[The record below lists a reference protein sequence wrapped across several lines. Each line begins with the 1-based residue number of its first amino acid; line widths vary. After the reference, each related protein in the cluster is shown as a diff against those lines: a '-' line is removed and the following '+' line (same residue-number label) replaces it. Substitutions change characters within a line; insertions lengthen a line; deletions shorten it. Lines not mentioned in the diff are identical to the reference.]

1 MNVED
6 FLGPLL
12 DECTAGPLPG
22 QFTGRHD
29 GDHRF
34 DGPGGTL
41 VHGAVV
47 AAVARYLGSG
57 LVANDHGGFPASDF
71 SDGIAGWSAARLRD
85 LLGARDGDI
94 VFGPNMT
101 GLTTTFVR
109 SVAAE
114 LRPGDEVVVTRL
126 DHEANR
132 APWLALAARGVV
144 LKEAVLEP
152 SGALPVS
159 AVTDLIG
166 ARTKWVAVTAAS
178 NALGF
183 VPDVRAVAEAAHAVG
198 AKVFVDGV
206 QSVAHRRAEVSELGC
221 DAFVTASYKWYG
233 PHAGVL
239 WVAPGVLAG
248 ARLAEQVP
256 SAEPDGPGH
265 LQLGT
270 MNFEAVL
277 GAGVAAAVLSRWD
290 HAAVAEREQR
300 LGDALRAGVAALPRV
315 QVLSAG
321 PEHERVPLV
330 TFQVD
335 GMPAEV
341 VAKHLAE
348 ERVSVWHGTF
358 YASAA
363 MSSVTEG
370 DAVRAGIACYT
381 GEADVDAVV
390 RALAG
395 VVRA

>member
-1 MNVED
+1 MNVDD
-6 FLGPLL
+6 FIRPLL
-12 DECTAGPLPG
+12 DEWTTGPLPG
-22 QFTGRHD
+22 QFPGRRD
-29 GDHRF
+29 GEHRF
-34 DGPGGTL
+34 DGSGGTL

-71 SDGIAGWSAARLRD
+71 SDAVVSWSAARLRE
-85 LLGARDGDI
+85 LLGAPDGDV

-109 SVAAE
+109 SVAAG
-114 LRPGDEVVVTRL
+114 LRPGDEIVVTKL

-132 APWLALAARGVV
+132 APWLALADRGVV
-144 LKEAVLEP
+144 VREALLDP
-152 SGALPVS
+152 SGALPVR

-166 ARTKWVAVTAAS
+166 ARTRWVAVTAAS

-206 QSVAHRRAEVSELGC
+206 QAVAHRRAEMTELGC

-233 PHAGVL
+233 PHAGML
-239 WVAPGVLAG
+239 WLAPGVSAG

-270 MNFEAVL
+270 TNFEAVL

-300 LGDALRAGVAALPRV
+300 LGDALRAGVAELPQVR
-315 QVLSAG
+315 VLSAG

-341 VAKHLAE
+341 VAKHLT
-348 ERVSVWHGTF
+348 ERRISVWHGTF

-363 MSSVTEG
+363 MRSVTEG

-381 GEADVDAVV
+381 GEADVDALV